1 MFVILSFN
9 ENTKHFLVNHIL
21 HNFASTV
28 GFLSSAFSSPPVAR
42 VAQAPALRT
51 VAVAVLLETFLNSTN
66 SCKHSWFPF
75 TFSSPLVAR
84 VAQAPALRAVAV
96 AVLLET
102 FLNSTNSCKHDW
114 FPFVCFLIATRA
126 KKATSD
132 VSKVASSSERG
143 I

>member
-21 HNFASTV
+21 HNFASTI

-66 SCKHSWFPF
+66 SCKH
-75 TFSSPLVAR
+75 
-84 VAQAPALRAVAV
+84 
-96 AVLLET
+96 
-102 FLNSTNSCKHDW
+102 DW
-114 FPFVCFLIATRA
+114 FPFVCFLIA
-126 KKATSD
+126 SGC
-132 VSKVASSSERG
+132 ASSSGSSASRCRCRG
-143 I
+143 APRNLPQLNQLVQARLVSFRLLSHRYSRKKGNL